1 VSAPTFF
8 YCADHWAGFNK
19 VIPAEILFQ
28 GKDKTYSIEQNN
40 CRQKHWFARFRRRIV
55 TVSRSLEMVEITM
68 RIFAAIHVNK
78 TLALNYAIFS

>member
-1 VSAPTFF
+1 VVF

-19 VIPAEILFQ
+19 VIPAEMLFQ
-28 GKDKTYSIEQNN
+28 GKDKTYRIEQNN
-40 CRQKHWFARFRRRIV
+40 CRQRHWFARFRRRTV

-78 TLALNYAIFS
+78 TLAIDYAIFG

>member
-1 VSAPTFF
+1 VVF

-19 VIPAEILFQ
+19 VIAPQMLHQ
-28 GKDKTYSIEQNN
+28 GKDKTYRIEQNN
-40 CRQKHWFARFRRRIV
+40 CRQRHWFARFRRRTV

-78 TLALNYAIFS
+78 TLAINNAILS